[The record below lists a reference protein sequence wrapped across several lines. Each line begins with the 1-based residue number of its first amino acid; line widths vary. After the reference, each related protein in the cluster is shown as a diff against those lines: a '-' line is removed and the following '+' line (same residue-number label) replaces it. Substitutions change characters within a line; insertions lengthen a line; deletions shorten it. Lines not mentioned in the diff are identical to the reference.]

1 MFFELPRNWLSQ
13 KGLRAVVFVKNIC
26 QSHRL
31 PAGLWLLVSGISG
44 EAGLDIVIIWSGIGF
59 ASHTGKNNSV
69 PALVR

>member
-26 QSHRL
+26 QSHRF

-44 EAGLDIVIIWSGIGF
+44 EAGLVCRMFVAPDAGV
-59 ASHTGKNNSV
+59 
-69 PALVR
+69 

>member
-26 QSHRL
+26 QSHRF

-44 EAGLDIVIIWSGIGF
+44 EAGL
-59 ASHTGKNNSV
+59 A
-69 PALVR
+69 